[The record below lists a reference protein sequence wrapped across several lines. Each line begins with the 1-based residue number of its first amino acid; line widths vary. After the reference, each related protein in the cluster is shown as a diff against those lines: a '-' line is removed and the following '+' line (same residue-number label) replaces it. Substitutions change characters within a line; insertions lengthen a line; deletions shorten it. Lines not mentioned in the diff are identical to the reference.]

1 MQEGFVA
8 ANLAFAVVG
17 MLAAA
22 TCLGY
27 YVVLLWR
34 QKKKEQERD
43 VLSESQRHESQ
54 RHESE
59 RHDTV

>member
-1 MQEGFVA
+1 MQEAFVA

-34 QKKKEQERD
+34 QKKKEQEQ
-43 VLSESQRHESQ
+43 VSQEEGLSESQRHESQ
-54 RHESE
+54 RH
-59 RHDTV
+59 DTV

>member
-1 MQEGFVA
+1 MQEAFVA

-34 QKKKEQERD
+34 QKKKEEEQVSQEEG
-43 VLSESQRHESQ
+43 LSASQ
-54 RHESE
+54 

>member
-1 MQEGFVA
+1 MQEAFVA

-27 YVVLLWR
+27 YAVLLWR
-34 QKKKEQERD
+34 QKKKEQEQE
-43 VLSESQRHESQ
+43 VLSESQRH
-54 RHESE
+54 
-59 RHDTV
+59 DTV

>member
-1 MQEGFVA
+1 MQEAFVA

-34 QKKKEQERD
+34 QKIKEQVKSIYHQQE
-43 VLSESQRHESQ
+43 VLSESQRH
-54 RHESE
+54 
-59 RHDTV
+59 DTV

>member
-1 MQEGFVA
+1 MQEAFVA

-34 QKKKEQERD
+34 QQNKEQEQEG
-43 VLSESQRHESQ
+43 LSES
-54 RHESE
+54 
-59 RHDTV
+59 

>member
-1 MQEGFVA
+1 MQEAFVA

-34 QKKKEQERD
+34 QKKKEQEQVSQEE
-43 VLSESQRHESQ
+43 VLSESQRH
-54 RHESE
+54 
-59 RHDTV
+59 DTV